1 MRAIRF
7 AAIGLAIITFSQ
19 TYDVQAQTLREAWEM
34 LNLIRKEKFDI
45 VLPKVMKEHNID
57 MWIHVIRHGNPDPL
71 EHDLGG
77 TGGYFIFT
85 DKGSERIE
93 RAVLGGGGILL
104 EQSGAYDVFGSSE
117 HLRQFVSDRNPK
129 RIAVN
134 MSDWISASDGLSHTD
149 YLHLTDMLGD
159 TYTDRLTS
167 ADHLITDF
175 RAQRVSSEIVFY
187 AKLGDMTRDISE
199 RALSNEVITPGVTT
213 LEDVAWWMK
222 GENILY
228 GHNYLFRLPS
238 VAVIEGPEG
247 VLSESDDRII
257 KRGDLL
263 KTDFGVSMLNYGT
276 DIQRMGYV
284 LREGESSVPHGFQNA
299 FDQALKARAVI
310 RRNIIAG
317 RTAGK
322 TLENLEIALEEAGFG
337 FILED
342 PAMDGGYSGKIRG
355 EHLKFPD
362 KTEISVDLHA
372 LGNTGS
378 SELAVGPSIANF
390 RPDRAHLTIH
400 PNNFF
405 SFEFMAY
412 TAVPEWGGKKVRIG
426 YEDNAIVTENGVEWL
441 YPPADRISIIR

>member
-1 MRAIRF
+1 M
-7 AAIGLAIITFSQ
+7 
-19 TYDVQAQTLREAWEM
+19 
-34 LNLIRKEKFDI
+34 
-45 VLPKVMKEHNID
+45 
-57 MWIHVIRHGNPDPL
+57 
-71 EHDLGG
+71 
-77 TGGYFIFT
+77 
-85 DKGSERIE
+85 
-93 RAVLGGGGILL
+93 L
-104 EQSGAYDVFGSSE
+104 EQSGAYDVCSVR
-117 HLRQFVSDRNPK
+117 LNTSDSLCQ
-129 RIAVN
+129 IEILSALQ
-134 MSDWISASDGLSHTD
+134 SICLIWISASDGLSHTD
-149 YLHLTDMLGD
+149 YLHLTDMLSD

-187 AKLGDMTRDISE
+187 AKLGNMTRDISE

-228 GHNYLFRLPS
+228 GHYLFRLPS

-247 VLSESDDRII
+247 VLSESDNRII

-284 LREGESSVPHGFQNA
+284 LREGESSIPHGFQNA